1 MPQPLNIE
9 QLLQGDDESN
19 MQNKLNRERMQAK
32 KNKTPKRVSSV
43 LGNIPSQNA
52 NSENPQGGQSNGQQ
66 SADQSA
72 PKDQQGGKEEKVK
85 RLGMFQFRKRQKAM
99 KELRKLEKE
108 LDKLEKLAGKY
119 KNTNFILWL
128 LLAAFVDIA
137 ALPINLFWAS
147 IVLIPVAI
155 VLMALQQM
163 AYILILIKINKI
175 KTDQKTKDGFVWK
188 MIAFVIKMIPGVSC
202 LPATMASVYKARNSA
217 KAQFEKH
224 KDEIKKIQKE
234 MDKLWRQLE

>member
-72 PKDQQGGKEEKVK
+72 PKDQQGGKEEKTK
-85 RLGMFQFRKRQKAM
+85 KLGLFQFRKRQKAM
-99 KELRKLEKE
+99 QELKKLDAE
-108 LDKLEKLAGKY
+108 LNKLEKLTDKY
-119 KNTNFILWL
+119 KSTNFIL
-128 LLAAFVDIA
+128 LAFLASFVDMA
-137 ALPINLFWAS
+137 DLPISLFWATV
-147 IVLIPVAI
+147 ILIPVAI
-155 VLMALQQM
+155 
-163 AYILILIKINKI
+163 ILWVMKELACLFIWIKIHKI
-175 KTDQKTKDGFVWK
+175 KTDQKTNDGFVWTLL
-188 MIAFVIKMIPGVSC
+188 AFAIESIPGVST
-202 LPATMASVYKARNSA
+202 LPATIARVFKARNSA
-217 KAQFEKH
+217 KAAFEKH
-224 KDEIKKIQKE
+224 KDEIKKIEEK
-234 MDKLWRQLE
+234 MSKLIKQLG